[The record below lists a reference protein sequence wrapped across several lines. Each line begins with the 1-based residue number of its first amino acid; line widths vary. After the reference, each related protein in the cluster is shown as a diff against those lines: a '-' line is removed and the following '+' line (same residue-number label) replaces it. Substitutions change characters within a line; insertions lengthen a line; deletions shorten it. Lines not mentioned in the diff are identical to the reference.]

1 MGLLSFSG
9 QLIKIGF
16 VLGTRMGAEAIAAL
30 RDSTPDTPA
39 YVISISGNREKRVP
53 LMEAVLKVLLL
64 FYFSFN
70 SVFFLLLFFLTVFL
84 FLTFHS
90 HTFYNNW
97 NLFWL
102 IDVFCKLTKLFL
114 QNFIFIFVW
123 FQFSGICYAL
133 LTFPVEFSVTY
144 IFR

>member
-1 MGLLSFSG
+1 MGLLSCSD
-9 QLIKIGF
+9 QLINIGF

-70 SVFFLLLFFLTVFL
+70 SVFFLFLFFLLFFFSYFSFT
-84 FLTFHS
+84 H
-90 HTFYNNW
+90 
-97 NLFWL
+97 
-102 IDVFCKLTKLFL
+102 FL
-114 QNFIFIFVW
+114 Q
-123 FQFSGICYAL
+123 
-133 LTFPVEFSVTY
+133 
-144 IFR
+144 